1 MRVPQGPIT
10 GLVVFS
16 VVFSWASCV
25 TTPADAGG
33 KYNRRLAVGDLAP
46 SFDALPA
53 TDGRMIATSDFEAA
67 KVLVVVFTCN
77 SCPYSVDYEDRLN
90 AFQTEYC
97 TATSENAAPQVQ
109 LVAINSNLVS
119 ADLPDQMKARAE
131 QKGFRFP
138 YLFDASQQVPQA
150 YGAVRT
156 PEFFVLNQER
166 RVVYMG
172 TFDDNANPKEVKHR
186 FVQSAVQATLRDEPV
201 EVSETAP
208 VGCMIR
214 FKRNRK

>member
-1 MRVPQGPIT
+1 MGTTKGPNWV
-10 GLVVFS
+10 LAVVHF
-16 VVFSWASCV
+16 VLLF
-25 TTPADAGG
+25 TPFVNGSAEAAG
-33 KYNRRLAVGDLAP
+33 KYNRTLGVGDAAP
-46 SFDALPA
+46 KFDALPA
-53 TDGRMIATSDFEAA
+53 TDGRMVASSDFDTA

-90 AFQTEYC
+90 AFQLEYC
-97 TATSENAAPQVQ
+97 TAKREGEMPQVQ

-119 ADLPDQMKARAE
+119 ADLLDQMRARAE

-138 YLFDASQQVPQA
+138 YLFDASQKVPQA

-172 TFDDNANPKEVKHR
+172 TFDDNAHPKEVKQR
-186 FVQSAVQATLRDEPV
+186 YVQLAVEATLRDEPV
-201 EVSETAP
+201 EVAETAP